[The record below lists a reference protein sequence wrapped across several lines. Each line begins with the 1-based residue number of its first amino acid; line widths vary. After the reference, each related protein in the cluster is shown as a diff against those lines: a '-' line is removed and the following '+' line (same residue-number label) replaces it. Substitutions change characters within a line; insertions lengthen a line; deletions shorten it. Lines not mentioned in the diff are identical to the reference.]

1 MRKRLFKWH
10 SSLAMFALIPIF
22 IVCVTGSV
30 LVFKVELDTW
40 LRPHHML
47 VAEPPI
53 HSARTSE
60 NTVSV
65 GANPDSRMPLDTLMA
80 NVSSANPD
88 YLLAGWELFYGQER
102 TDTAYVI
109 KRDTDTW
116 YKIYIDQYSG
126 ELLSK
131 PQDMHHY
138 ITDWLLELHYAFLLG
153 FSGTVVGVF
162 IALIMFFLGVSGII
176 LYRKFWAKLFTLRW
190 QAARRILFSDIHKM
204 VGILASPI
212 FLLIAF
218 TGGYWNISI
227 IYHELSEHGLGDE
240 HHVMSEVMH
249 NETINFDILR
259 LDSQQQIESFIPNY
273 LAIPNEDDMD
283 IMFFGEVATTNP
295 LLSQYGSMLV
305 YDHNTGELK
314 TKYDIRSAGVLQK
327 FDDSTRKL
335 HFGYFAG
342 IWSKIVW
349 CIIGLAPVILMVT
362 GTLMFIIRRNPKT
375 RLNKRN
381 MSVLNH
387 DSSKDDFIEFEST
400 HCKRSK

>member
-1 MRKRLFKWH
+1 MRKQLFKWH

-22 IVCVTGSV
+22 IVCVTGSI

-47 VAEPPI
+47 VAEPKPQSQSVNTRGSDNATSI
-53 HSARTSE
+53 KTDAR
-60 NTVSV
+60 V
-65 GANPDSRMPLDTLMA
+65 PLDTLMD
-80 NVSSANPD
+80 NVSGANPD

-138 ITDWLLELHYAFLLG
+138 LTDWLLELHYAFLLG
-153 FSGTVVGVF
+153 FSGTIMGVF

-190 QAARRILFSDIHKM
+190 HAARRILFSDIHKM
-204 VGILASPI
+204 IGILASPI
-212 FLLIAF
+212 FLLIVF

-227 IYHELSEHGLGDE
+227 LYHELSEHGLDEE
-240 HHVMSEVMH
+240 HHVMSQIMH
-249 NETINFDILR
+249 NDAISFTQLR
-259 LDSQQQIESFIPNY
+259 VDSQQQIKSFTPTY

-283 IMFFGEVATTNP
+283 IIFFGEVHTNNP
-295 LLSQYGSMLV
+295 LLSQYGSMVV
-305 YDHNTGELK
+305 YDHATGELK
-314 TKYDIRSAGVLQK
+314 TKYDIRTGGLLQK

-349 CIIGLAPVILMVT
+349 CLIGLAPVILMLT

-375 RLNKRN
+375 RLNARN
-381 MSVLNH
+381 TALLNH
-387 DSSKDDFIEFEST
+387 SLIKNN
-400 HCKRSK
+400 